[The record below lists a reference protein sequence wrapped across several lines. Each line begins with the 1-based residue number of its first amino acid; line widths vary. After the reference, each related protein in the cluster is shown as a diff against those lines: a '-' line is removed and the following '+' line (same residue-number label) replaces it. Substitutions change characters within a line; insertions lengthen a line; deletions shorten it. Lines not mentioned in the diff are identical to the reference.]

1 MLACTEN
8 RECIVL
14 DNTSQSNRCDECVFW
29 YKAVHGRPQF
39 RVGSK
44 TFWRFGTRMLCPEDD
59 EDADMQVDTR
69 KKKLPKIR
77 KTLQ

>member
-1 MLACTEN
+1 MMACTEN

-14 DNTSQSNRCDECVFW
+14 DNTSQSNSADGCVFW
-29 YKAVHGRPQF
+29 YKAVHNHGPF

-44 TFWRFGTRMLCPEDD
+44 VYWRFGQRMLTEDD
-59 EDADMQVDTR
+59 EDDAGMQVDTR

-77 KTLQ
+77 KTLG